1 MKKDL
6 LIPKISK
13 DVSFH
18 TFSKDSYLVH
28 QSNYNHRIKVT
39 KETYDILNKIDNN
52 KNLLTINSEID
63 NILDVNGLFNL
74 LFIKFGEYGIIESA
88 YVTVKKSQKPD
99 YLKLSFI
106 LFPERLIAKITPYL
120 KFLFQKKIMYFILFV
135 CFTLVITSLINNYD
149 IIISQNLRTTD
160 WLFIF
165 VLGFIS
171 VTFHELGHATATSYF
186 GAKHGGIGGGFY
198 LFSPVYF
205 ADVSDIWKLKPNQR
219 IIVNLAGIYFEFII
233 SSLYV
238 LIGFIFNKDIL
249 LIIGVLIFVKSLF
262 NLNPFLRSDGYWIL
276 SDATNIPNLH
286 KVSKSLLLNFA
297 TSLFKKSIDF
307 SISIKNIF
315 LVIYA
320 SINYIILL
328 LFLGFY
334 IFSNPESVV
343 YFPYN
348 FFVFIE
354 SIIYGTKAFSI
365 SAITQF
371 ILPLLFYYLLF
382 NLVKNLILRRRMKK
396 AERNNM
402 KKLKHNLSE
411 SS

>member
-1 MKKDL
+1 MKKEL
-6 LIPKISK
+6 LVPKISK

-18 TFSKDSYLVH
+18 SFSKGSYLVH

-39 KETYDILNKIDNN
+39 KETFNILNKIDNA
-52 KNLLTINSEID
+52 KNLLAINSEID
-63 NILDVNGLFNL
+63 NILDINKLFNL
-74 LFIKFGEYGIIESA
+74 LFIKFGEYGIIEST

-106 LFPERLIAKITPYL
+106 LFSENLIAKITPYL
-120 KFLFQKKIMYFILFV
+120 KFLFQKKIMPFILFL
-135 CFTLVITSLINNYD
+135 CFILITASMINNFD
-149 IIISQNLRTTD
+149 IIVSQNLKAND

-165 VLGFIS
+165 ILGFVS

-205 ADVSDIWKLKPNQR
+205 ADVSDIWKLKSSQR
-219 IIVNLAGIYFEFII
+219 IVVNLAGIYFEFII
-233 SSLYV
+233 SALYI
-238 LIGFIFNKDIL
+238 LIGFILGKDIL
-249 LIIGVLIFVKSLF
+249 LITGVLIFAKSLL

-276 SDATNIPNLH
+276 SDASNIPNLH
-286 KVSKSLLLNFA
+286 KISKSLLFSFI
-297 TSLFKKSIDF
+297 TSLFKKSVIF
-307 SISIKNIF
+307 STSIFF

-382 NLVKNLILRRRMKK
+382 NLLKNLILRRRMKK
-396 AERNNM
+396 EMRNN
-402 KKLKHNLSE
+402 LKN
-411 SS
+411 